1 MALLQIAEPGQTT
14 APHQHRLAVGIDL
27 GTTHSLV
34 ATVRS
39 GRPTILAD
47 ENGVLLLP
55 SVVHYQVTGNED
67 NLTPQTIVG
76 HKALDVAISDP
87 TNTLISVKRFMGRSK
102 NDIKFDH
109 PYELVGQADE
119 MPAFMTAQGR
129 KTPVEVSADI
139 LKTLRI
145 RAEKALGGELI
156 GAVITVPAYFDE
168 AQRQA
173 TREAAQHAGINVLR
187 LLNEPTA
194 AAIAYGLDH
203 INPSQTPN
211 QTDDERI
218 QVIYDFGGG
227 TFDVSVL
234 RLSKGVYEVL
244 ATGGH
249 TALGGDDIDRLIVG
263 WFIEQIGQTNP
274 SPAEQQA
281 LLQAAKQVKES
292 LSTQE
297 NVTVTI
303 NGKSLTLTVT
313 IFEELIKPLIDRTLA
328 VCKRVLRDAKRKVED
343 VDAVVLV
350 GGSTRIPVIQRNVE
364 ALFQRTP
371 LCTLNPDQV
380 VALGAAIS
388 ADQLVGNGKDG
399 ALLLDVT
406 PLSLGL
412 ETMGGLVERLIPRN
426 SPIPIVRQQEFT
438 TYRDGQTA
446 MLIHVLQGERET
458 VEHNRSLGR
467 FELRGIPPMM
477 AGAARI
483 MVSFQIDADGLLS
496 VSARET
502 TTGIQS
508 EIAIKP
514 SYGLSHIDAERFL
527 TDSFKNAQEDKD
539 LRNLLETKVE
549 VERELMALEQAIIQD
564 QDLLTEEERTSLHVS
579 IAQLKDA
586 LNTNQLANIQNC
598 TDQLK
603 IHSDAFAA
611 LRMNRSISKAL
622 KGTSL
627 TDWR

>member
-39 GRPTILAD
+39 GRPAILAD
-47 ENGVLLLP
+47 ENGALLLP
-55 SVVHYQVTGNED
+55 SVVHYQLTGDED
-67 NLTPQTIVG
+67 NLTPQTVVG
-76 HKALDVAISDP
+76 HKALDVAVLDP

-109 PYELVGQADE
+109 PYVLIGQEDE
-119 MPAFMTAQGR
+119 MPAFVTAQGR
-129 KTPVEVSADI
+129 KTPIEVSADI
-139 LKTLRI
+139 LKTLRV

-203 INPSQTPN
+203 IDQAN
-211 QTDDERI
+211 DEERI

-234 RLSKGVYEVL
+234 RLSKGVFEVL

-263 WFIEQIGQTNP
+263 WFNEQTGQANSSP
-274 SPAEQQA
+274 SEQQA
-281 LLQAAKQVKES
+281 LLKAARQAKEA

-303 NGKSLTLTVT
+303 NEKPLTLTVT
-313 IFEELIKPLIDRTLA
+313 VFEELIKPLIEKTLS
-328 VCKRVLRDAKRKVED
+328 VCKRVLRDAKRKVEE

-350 GGSTRIPVIQRNVE
+350 GGSTRIPAIQRSVE
-364 ALFQRTP
+364 GIFQRTP
-371 LCTLNPDQV
+371 LCTLDPDQV

-438 TYRDGQTA
+438 TYKDGQTA

-502 TTGIQS
+502 TTGVQS
-508 EIAIKP
+508 DIVIKP

-527 TDSFKNAQEDKD
+527 TESFKNAQEDKD
-539 LRNLLETKVE
+539 LRNLLEAKVE

-564 QDLLTEEERTSLHVS
+564 QDLLTQEERDSLHVS
-579 IAQLKDA
+579 IALLKDA
-586 LNTNQLANIQNC
+586 LNTDQLANIQAC
-598 TDQLK
+598 TNQLK

-611 LRMNRSISKAL
+611 LRMNRSVSKAL

>member
-34 ATVRS
+34 ASVRS
-39 GRPTILAD
+39 GRPVILAD
-47 ENGVLLLP
+47 EQGDLLLP
-55 SVVHYQVTGNED
+55 SVVRYELSGSDEH
-67 NLTPQTIVG
+67 LASKISVG
-76 HKALDVAISDP
+76 HKALDAAVLDP
-87 TNTLISVKRFMGRSK
+87 TNTLISIKRFMGRSK
-102 NDIKFDH
+102 NDIQFEH
-109 PYELVGQADE
+109 PYELIGQDDE
-119 MPAFMTAQGR
+119 MPAFITVQGR
-129 KTPVEVSADI
+129 KTPIEISAEI
-139 LKTLRI
+139 LKTLKI
-145 RAEKALGGELI
+145 RAELALGGALI

-173 TREAAQHAGINVLR
+173 TRDAAELSGINVLR

-194 AAIAYGLDH
+194 AAIAYGLD
-203 INPSQTPN
+203 QVLDT
-211 QTDDERI
+211 TDAQSERI
-218 QVIYDFGGG
+218 QVVYDFGGG
-227 TFDVSVL
+227 TFDVSIL

-249 TALGGDDIDRLIVG
+249 TALGGDDIDRLIVT
-263 WFIEQIGQTNP
+263 WLSKEIGLTNP
-274 SPAEQQA
+274 SRSDQQA
-281 LLQAAKQVKES
+281 LLKAARHAKES
-292 LSTQE
+292 LSRQE

-303 NGKSLTLTVT
+303 KNKSIVLTVT
-313 IFEELIKPLIDRTLA
+313 ILETLISPLIERTIA
-328 VCKRVLRDAKRKVED
+328 VCKRALRDSKHSINE

-350 GGSTRIPVIQRNVE
+350 GGSTRIPLVQRAVAHFFKRE
-364 ALFQRTP
+364 P
-371 LCTLNPDQV
+371 LCTLDPDQV

-426 SPIPIVRQQEFT
+426 SPIPITRQQEFT
-438 TYRDGQTA
+438 TYKDGQSA

-483 MVSFQIDADGLLS
+483 QVSFQIDADGLLS
-496 VSARET
+496 VSAKEM

-508 EIAIKP
+508 EIVIKP
-514 SYGLSHIDAERFL
+514 SYGLSHEDAERFL
-527 TDSFKNAQEDKD
+527 TEGFQNAQRDKD
-539 LRNLLETKVE
+539 LRSLSETKVE
-549 VERELMALEQAIIQD
+549 AERELLALEQAIHQD
-564 QDLLTEEERTSLHVS
+564 SALLTNDELT
-579 IAQLKDA
+579 ALKHAITALKEVLKTDDLPAIQNAIDA
-586 LNTNQLANIQNC
+586 L
-598 TDQLK
+598 K
-603 IHSDAFAA
+603 RYSDEFAA
-611 LRMNRSISKAL
+611 HRMNRSVSQAL

-627 TDWR
+627 SDWR

>member
-34 ATVRS
+34 ATIRS

-47 ENGVLLLP
+47 ENGALLLP
-55 SVVHYQVTGNED
+55 SVVHYQVTGHED
-67 NLTPQTIVG
+67 NLKPHTTVG
-76 HKALDVAISDP
+76 HKALDVAVTDP

-102 NDIKFDH
+102 TDIKFEH

-129 KTPVEVSADI
+129 KTPIEVSADI

-203 INPSQTPN
+203 VEQSADQTN
-211 QTDDERI
+211 DVERI

-249 TALGGDDIDRLIVG
+249 TALGGDDIDRLVVG
-263 WFIEQIGQTNP
+263 WLIEQTGQTNP
-274 SPAEQQA
+274 TPAEQQA
-281 LLQAAKQVKES
+281 LLQAAKQAKEA

-297 NVTVTI
+297 SVTVTI
-303 NGKSLTLTVT
+303 NEKALMLTVT

-328 VCKRVLRDAKRKVED
+328 VCKRVLRDAKRKVEE

-350 GGSTRIPVIQRNVE
+350 GGSTRIPTIQRNVE

-438 TYRDGQTA
+438 TYKDGQTA

-527 TDSFKNAQEDKD
+527 TESFKNAQEDKN
-539 LRNLLETKVE
+539 LRNLLEAKVE

-564 QDLLTEEERTSLHVS
+564 QDLLTQEERDSLHVS
-579 IAQLKDA
+579 ISQLKDA
-586 LNTNQLANIQNC
+586 LNTDQLANIQAC
-598 TDQLK
+598 TNDLK

>member
-39 GRPTILAD
+39 GRPVILAD
-47 ENGVLLLP
+47 ENGALLLP
-55 SVVHYQVTGNED
+55 SVVHYQVTGTED
-67 NLTPQTIVG
+67 NFIPRTVVG
-76 HKALDVAISDP
+76 QKALEEAVSDP

-102 NDIKFDH
+102 NDIKFEH
-109 PYELVGQADE
+109 PYALVGQADE
-119 MPAFMTAQGR
+119 MPVFMTAQGR
-129 KTPVEVSADI
+129 KTPIEVSADI

-145 RAEKALGGELI
+145 RAEKALGGNLI

-194 AAIAYGLDH
+194 AAIAYGLDD
-203 INPSQTPN
+203 INQIS
-211 QTDDERI
+211 DVADHKERI

-234 RLSKGVYEVL
+234 RLSKGVFEVL

-263 WFIEQIGQTNP
+263 WIVEQTKQTNLK
-274 SPAEQQA
+274 SAEYQA
-281 LLQAAKQVKES
+281 LLQAAKEAKEA

-297 NVTVTI
+297 SVTVTVG
-303 NGKSLTLTVT
+303 NNKLNLSVSD
-313 IFEELIKPLIDRTLA
+313 FEIMIKPLIERTLV
-328 VCKRVLRDAKRKVED
+328 VCKRVLRDAKVKVVD
-343 VDAVVLV
+343 VDAIVLV
-350 GGSTRIPVIQRNVE
+350 GGSTRIPAIQVDVE
-364 ALFQRTP
+364 TLFKRKP
-371 LCTLNPDQV
+371 LCTIDPDLV

-438 TYRDGQTA
+438 TYKDGQTA

-458 VEHNRSLGR
+458 IEHNRSLGR

-483 MVSFQIDADGLLS
+483 LVSFQIDADGLLS
-496 VSARET
+496 VSAREIT
-502 TTGIQS
+502 SGIQS

-514 SYGLSHIDAERFL
+514 SFGLSHIDAERFL
-527 TDSFKNAQEDKD
+527 TESFKNAKDDKN
-539 LRNLLETKVE
+539 LRNLLEMKVE
-549 VERELMALEQAIIQD
+549 VERELMALEEAIRID
-564 QDLLTEEERTSLHVS
+564 PDLLTPKEFDSLHVS
-579 IAQLKDA
+579 ITSLKDT
-586 LNTNQLANIQNC
+586 LNTDELDKIQAASKA
-598 TDQLK
+598 LK
-603 IHSDAFAA
+603 KHSDSFAA
-611 LRMNRSISKAL
+611 TRMNRSVSQAL

>member
-39 GRPTILAD
+39 GRPAILAD
-47 ENGVLLLP
+47 ENGALLLP
-55 SVVHYQVTGNED
+55 SVVHYQLTGNDD
-67 NLTPQTIVG
+67 NLTPKTIVG
-76 HKALDVAISDP
+76 HEALDVAISDP

-109 PYELVGQADE
+109 PYILIGQADE

-129 KTPVEVSADI
+129 KTPIEVSADI

-203 INPSQTPN
+203 IDQAN
-211 QTDDERI
+211 DEERI

-234 RLSKGVYEVL
+234 RLSKGVFEVL

-263 WFIEQIGQTNP
+263 WFIEQTGQAN
-274 SPAEQQA
+274 SAPAEQQA
-281 LLQAAKQVKES
+281 LLKAARQAKEA

-303 NGKSLTLTVT
+303 NEKPLTLTVT
-313 IFEELIKPLIDRTLA
+313 IFEELIKSLINRTLA
-328 VCKRVLRDAKRKVED
+328 VCKRVLRDAKRKVEN

-350 GGSTRIPVIQRNVE
+350 GGSTRIPAIQRSVE
-364 ALFQRTP
+364 ELFQRTP
-371 LCTLNPDQV
+371 LCTLDPDQV

-426 SPIPIVRQQEFT
+426 SPIPIIRQQEFT
-438 TYRDGQTA
+438 TYKDGQTA

-508 EIAIKP
+508 DIVIKP

-527 TDSFKNAQEDKD
+527 TESFKNAQEDKD
-539 LRNLLETKVE
+539 LRNLLEAKVE

-564 QDLLTEEERTSLHVS
+564 QDLLTQEERDSLHVS
-579 IAQLKDA
+579 IALLKDA
-586 LNTNQLANIQNC
+586 LNTDQLANIQAC
-598 TDQLK
+598 THQLK
-603 IHSDAFAA
+603 VHSDAFAA
-611 LRMNRSISKAL
+611 MRMNRSVSKAL
-622 KGTSL
+622 TGTSL

>member
-39 GRPTILAD
+39 GRPAILAD
-47 ENGVLLLP
+47 ENGALLLP
-55 SVVHYQVTGNED
+55 SVVHYQLTGNDD
-67 NLTPQTIVG
+67 NLTPQTVVG
-76 HKALDVAISDP
+76 HKALDVAVSDP
-87 TNTLISVKRFMGRSK
+87 TNTLISIKRFMGRSK

-109 PYELVGQADE
+109 PYVLIGQADE

-129 KTPVEVSADI
+129 KTPIEVSADI

-145 RAEKALGGELI
+145 RAEKAIGGELI

-173 TREAAQHAGINVLR
+173 TREAAQYAGINVLR

-203 INPSQTPN
+203 LDQAS
-211 QTDDERI
+211 DEERI

-234 RLSKGVYEVL
+234 RLSKGVFEVL

-263 WFIEQIGQTNP
+263 WLIEQTGQKNASP
-274 SPAEQQA
+274 SEQQA
-281 LLQAAKQVKES
+281 LLKAARQAKET
-292 LSTQE
+292 LSTQSI
-297 NVTVTI
+297 VTVTI
-303 NGKSLTLTVT
+303 DEKQLTLTVT
-313 IFEELIKPLIDRTLA
+313 IFEKLIKPLIDRTIV
-328 VCKRVLRDAKRKVED
+328 VCKRVLRDAKRRVED

-350 GGSTRIPVIQRNVE
+350 GGSTRIPAIGRSVE

-371 LCTLNPDQV
+371 LCTLDPDQV

-438 TYRDGQTA
+438 TYKDGQTA

-502 TTGIQS
+502 TTGNQS
-508 EIAIKP
+508 DILIKP

-527 TDSFKNAQEDKD
+527 TESFKNAQEDKD
-539 LRNLLETKVE
+539 LRNLLEAKVE

-564 QDLLTEEERTSLHVS
+564 QDLLTPEEFESLHVS
-579 IAQLKDA
+579 IALLKNA
-586 LNTNQLANIQNC
+586 LNSDQLANIQAC
-598 TDQLK
+598 THQLK
-603 IHSDAFAA
+603 VHSDAFAA
-611 LRMNRSISKAL
+611 LRMNRSVSQAL

>member
-39 GRPTILAD
+39 GRPAILAD

-55 SVVHYQVTGNED
+55 SVVHYQLTGNDD
-67 NLTPQTIVG
+67 NLTPQTVVG
-76 HKALDVAISDP
+76 HKALDVAVSDP

-109 PYELVGQADE
+109 PYELIGQADE

-129 KTPVEVSADI
+129 KTPIEVSADI

-203 INPSQTPN
+203 IDHESNE
-211 QTDDERI
+211 ERI

-234 RLSKGVYEVL
+234 RLSKGVFEVL

-249 TALGGDDIDRLIVG
+249 TALGGDDIDRLIVA
-263 WFIEQIGQTNP
+263 WFNEQTGQANS

-281 LLQAAKQVKES
+281 LLKAARQAKEA

-303 NGKSLTLTVT
+303 NEKPLTLSVT
-313 IFEELIKPLIDRTLA
+313 TFEELVKPLIDRTLA
-328 VCKRVLRDAKRKVED
+328 VCKRVLRDAKRKVSD

-350 GGSTRIPVIQRNVE
+350 GGSTRIPAIQRSVE
-364 ALFQRTP
+364 ELFQRTP
-371 LCTLNPDQV
+371 LSTLDPDQV

-438 TYRDGQTA
+438 TYKDGQTA

-508 EIAIKP
+508 DIVIKP

-527 TDSFKNAQEDKD
+527 TESFKNAQEDKD
-539 LRNLLETKVE
+539 LRNLLEAKVE

-564 QDLLTEEERTSLHVS
+564 QDLLTQEERDSLHVS
-579 IAQLKDA
+579 IAILKDA
-586 LNTNQLANIQNC
+586 LNTDQLANIQAA
-598 TDQLK
+598 TVQLK
-603 IHSDAFAA
+603 THSDGFAA
-611 LRMNRSISKAL
+611 MRMNRSVSKAL

>member
-1 MALLQIAEPGQTT
+1 
-14 APHQHRLAVGIDL
+14 V
-27 GTTHSLV
+27 
-34 ATVRS
+34 
-39 GRPTILAD
+39 
-47 ENGVLLLP
+47 
-55 SVVHYQVTGNED
+55 
-67 NLTPQTIVG
+67 
-76 HKALDVAISDP
+76 
-87 TNTLISVKRFMGRSK
+87 
-102 NDIKFDH
+102 
-109 PYELVGQADE
+109 
-119 MPAFMTAQGR
+119 
-129 KTPVEVSADI
+129 
-139 LKTLRI
+139 
-145 RAEKALGGELI
+145 
-156 GAVITVPAYFDE
+156 VITVPAYFDE

-203 INPSQTPN
+203 IDQTN
-211 QTDDERI
+211 VEVSNEERI

-234 RLSKGVYEVL
+234 RLSKGVFEVL

-263 WFIEQIGQTNP
+263 WFIEQTGQTNS

-281 LLQAAKQVKES
+281 LLKAARQAKEA

-303 NGKSLTLTVT
+303 NKKQLELTLT
-313 IFEELIKPLIDRTLA
+313 IFEELIKSLIDRTLA

-343 VDAVVLV
+343 VDAVILV
-350 GGSTRIPVIQRNVE
+350 GGSTRIPAIQRSVE

-371 LCTLNPDQV
+371 LCTLDPDQV

-438 TYRDGQTA
+438 TYKDGQSA

-508 EIAIKP
+508 DIVIKP

-527 TDSFKNAQEDKD
+527 TESFKHAQEDKY
-539 LRNLLETKVE
+539 LRNLLEAKVE

-564 QDLLTEEERTSLHVS
+564 PDLLTPEEFDSLHVS
-579 IAQLKDA
+579 VALLKDA
-586 LNTNQLANIQNC
+586 LNTDQIANIQAC
-598 TDQLK
+598 TNQLK
-603 IHSDAFAA
+603 VHSDAFAA
-611 LRMNRSISKAL
+611 LRMNHSVSKAL

-627 TDWR
+627 TDWH

>member
-39 GRPTILAD
+39 GRPAILAD
-47 ENGVLLLP
+47 ENGALLLP
-55 SVVHYQVTGNED
+55 SVVHYQLTGNDD
-67 NLTPQTIVG
+67 NLTPKTIVG
-76 HKALDVAISDP
+76 HEALDVAISDP

-109 PYELVGQADE
+109 PYILIGQADE

-129 KTPVEVSADI
+129 KTPIEVSADI

-203 INPSQTPN
+203 IDQAN
-211 QTDDERI
+211 DEERI

-234 RLSKGVYEVL
+234 RLSKGVFEVL

-263 WFIEQIGQTNP
+263 WFIEQTGQAN
-274 SPAEQQA
+274 SAPAEQQA
-281 LLQAAKQVKES
+281 LLKAARQAKEA

-303 NGKSLTLTVT
+303 NEKPLTLTVT
-313 IFEELIKPLIDRTLA
+313 IFEELIKSLINRTLA
-328 VCKRVLRDAKRKVED
+328 VCKRVLRDAKRKVEN

-350 GGSTRIPVIQRNVE
+350 GGSTRIPAIQRSVE
-364 ALFQRTP
+364 ELFQRTP
-371 LCTLNPDQV
+371 LCTLDPDQV

-438 TYRDGQTA
+438 TYKDGQTA

-508 EIAIKP
+508 DIVIKP

-527 TDSFKNAQEDKD
+527 TESFKNAQEDKD
-539 LRNLLETKVE
+539 LRNLLEAKVE

-564 QDLLTEEERTSLHVS
+564 QDLLTQEERDSLHVS
-579 IAQLKDA
+579 IALLKDA
-586 LNTNQLANIQNC
+586 LNTDQLANIQAC
-598 TDQLK
+598 THQLK
-603 IHSDAFAA
+603 VHSDAFAA
-611 LRMNRSISKAL
+611 MRMNRSVSKAL
-622 KGTSL
+622 TGTSL